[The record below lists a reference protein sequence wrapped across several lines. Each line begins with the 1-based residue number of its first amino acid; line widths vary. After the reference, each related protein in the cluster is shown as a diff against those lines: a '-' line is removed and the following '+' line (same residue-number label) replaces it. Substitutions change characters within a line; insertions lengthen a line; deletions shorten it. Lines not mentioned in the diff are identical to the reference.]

1 MDDIQEKIAVLQ
13 NMILDDANKEKHSIA
28 EQSRKQTA
36 ELLSKEMTKL
46 ERESSVV
53 LSDAKKRAEEM
64 RRRQILTAERQ
75 KSSDA
80 LRQQNFLLQT
90 ALKKFED
97 ELVKL
102 RERPDYADILIA
114 LAVSA
119 AKKLKNNPPV
129 KLRLA
134 AIDASYG
141 AGIAEAV
148 NKKYPEAQ
156 MTFDADPMPILG
168 GACFESGD
176 GRHQINSDWQS
187 RAQEVS
193 DSLADNLLVRL

>member
-13 NMILDDANKEKHSIA
+13 SMILDYANKEKHVIA
-28 EQSRKQTA
+28 EQSRKETA
-36 ELLSKEMTKL
+36 ELLSKELTKL

-64 RRRQILTAERQ
+64 RRRQVLTAERQ

-80 LRQQNFLLQT
+80 LRQQNFLLQS

-97 ELVKL
+97 ELVNL
-102 RERPDYADILIA
+102 RNRPDYADILTA
-114 LAVSA
+114 LGLSA
-119 AKKLKNNPPV
+119 AKRLKGNPPV

-134 AIDASYG
+134 AIDAHYG
-141 AGIAEAV
+141 ERITEAV
-148 NKKYPEAQ
+148 NKKYPEAK
-156 MTFDADPMPILG
+156 MTFDPDPMPILG

-193 DSLADNLLVRL
+193 DALADNLLVRL